1 MGFPQDQAEA
11 ALRAAGGNSGLAVE
25 YLMSGIPENVNRA
38 VSSSVSTP
46 TSGSGSGSA
55 GSSGASGSGLEQFR
69 RHPQFND
76 LRRMI
81 QQNPSALPQVLQAI
95 GEQDPDLLRVI
106 HANQAE
112 FLRLMNEP
120 ITEQPPQNQ
129 DFGAGAGA
137 GGDMPN
143 PMQLIQ
149 MLQMLPP
156 EQREAAA
163 QSLGM
168 TSEQLQA
175 FSQMIAS
182 LPPDQ
187 LQRLMRESG
196 GGGLGGPPPGANVI
210 RLTEEEM
217 AAVNRLVELGFNQQ
231 DAVAAYLAC
240 DKNEALAANLLL
252 EGWGADNAGGGG
264 F

>member
-11 ALRAAGGNSGLAVE
+11 ALRAASGNGDLAVE
-25 YLMSGIPENVNRA
+25 FLMNGIPDTARRA
-38 VSSSVSTP
+38 PISTP
-46 TSGSGSGSA
+46 SGSGTPIAPSAGAGSGSG
-55 GSSGASGSGLEQFR
+55 LDQFR
-69 RHPQFND
+69 RHPQFNE

-120 ITEQPPQNQ
+120 ISEQPGQNA
-129 DFGAGAGA
+129 DY
-137 GGDMPN
+137 GGEGEMPN

-175 FSQMIAS
+175 FSQMIAT

-187 LQRLMRESG
+187 LQRLMREAG
-196 GGGLGGPPPGANVI
+196 GGGGGGGGPPPGANVI

-217 AAVNRLVELGFNQQ
+217 NAVNRLVELGFNQQ

-252 EGWGADNAGGGG
+252 EGWSADAGGGG